1 MLYFLSFYNPVIKNY
16 YYQWVLNSS
25 WNSKKIND
33 LSKHVRLPQR
43 KALGL
48 KLSFQEF
55 TQHKDSSALKEPAAV
70 SMMLTI

>member
-16 YYQWVLNSS
+16 YQ
-25 WNSKKIND
+25 WNSKKINE
-33 LSKHVRLPQR
+33 LSKYVRLTQR

>member
-1 MLYFLSFYNPVIKNY
+1 MEF
-16 YYQWVLNSS
+16 
-25 WNSKKIND
+25 KKINE
-33 LSKHVRLPQR
+33 LSKYVRLTQR

-70 SMMLTI
+70 TMMLTI